1 METKIQKWG
10 NSLAVR
16 LPKDITKKL
25 ALREGSVVAVSEDK
39 RRIIVQNVPQ
49 KKAPLTELVK
59 QITPKNLHSEIEWDD
74 PRGMETW

>member
-25 ALREGSVVAVSEDK
+25 ELREGSVVVVSEDRK
-39 RRIIVQNVPQ
+39 RIVLRHIP
-49 KKAPLTELVK
+49 KKKVALAELIK
-59 QITPKNLHSEIEWDD
+59 QITPKNLHDEIEWSTS
-74 PRGMETW
+74 RGKETW